1 MPHEPAAPRP
11 TPRPTPALLLAAAGL
26 LAAPARADEAALPTI
41 GGVVEVYSQ
50 AHLGGAPVTA
60 ARGFDSR
67 PGTFTLSMAALDLRW
82 GEGLAARP
90 AAGAPA
96 AIGRLT
102 LQAGATPAAYTS
114 AEPAL
119 PGAGG
124 APPTDT
130 TLWRG
135 IQQAYGGVQTGRASL
150 SAGLYLSPIG
160 PEAILVKDNWA
171 WSRSNL
177 FYGLPFYHTGARASL
192 ALSPK
197 WEGVL
202 WLTNGW
208 NSVVDN
214 NDTPSVSAQAVR
226 SAEGSSLSVLY
237 FGGVERSEGGP
248 EGQPWR
254 HLLDAHLTQQLSP
267 RLTLLIHGDVGG
279 EQGELGWSTWA
290 ATALAARVE
299 AHAKLVVAGRADLFT
314 EQPAARGGRSAAPI
328 FWSAPWVSS
337 GTLTIDHRPIP
348 SLSVRLEGRH
358 DRAGGPMFFDDQT
371 SAAAPG
377 APASDHQSTLT
388 LGLTAWR

>member
-1 MPHEPAAPRP
+1 MPHDTAAPHRIAAP
-11 TPRPTPALLLAAAGL
+11 LLTAAALLS
-26 LAAPARADEAALPTI
+26 APARAEDAATPTI
-41 GGVVEVYSQ
+41 GGAVEVYSQ

-67 PGTFTLSMAALDLRW
+67 PGTITLSMAALDLRW

-90 AAGAPA
+90 AAGPA
-96 AIGRLT
+96 APIGRLT
-102 LQAGATPAAYTS
+102 LQAGATPAAYTA

-124 APPTDT
+124 APSTDAA
-130 TLWRG
+130 LWRAL
-135 IQQAYGGVQTGRASL
+135 QQAYGGVQTGRASL

-160 PEAILVKDNWA
+160 PEAMLVKDNWA

-192 ALSPK
+192 ALSPQ

-237 FGGVERSEGGP
+237 FGGVERAEGGP

-267 RLTLLIHGDVGG
+267 RLTVLIHGDVGG

-290 ATALAARVE
+290 AAALAARVE

-314 EQPAARGGRSAAPI
+314 EQPAARGQQSAAPI

-337 GTLTIDHRPIP
+337 GTLTLDHRPVP

-358 DRAGGPMFFDDQT
+358 DRAGGPMFYDDQAT
-371 SAAAPG
+371 AAAPG
-377 APASDHQSTLT
+377 APAAEQQTTLT